1 MADKENGILQ
11 EHIQKKLND
20 RQKPVKREKQEFNI
34 IIVLGGILFLVTLLV
49 TLIMQLRG
57 SF

>member
-11 EHIQKKLND
+11 EHIQKKLDD
-20 RQKPVKREKQEFNI
+20 RKKPVKREKQEFNI

-57 SF
+57 FF